1 MPVFLIDKIQQ
12 KNGGDFFLVD
22 AEDVEVNGVSLTDKL
37 KELENSSG
45 SGDIESD
52 QDFVSIFESV
62 LGSSDT
68 GTENSN

>member
-22 AEDVEVNGVSLTDKL
+22 AEDVEVNGIYLTDKL
-37 KELENSSG
+37 KELEQSSSSG
-45 SGDIESD
+45 DTETEN
-52 QDFVSIFESV
+52 DFVSIFESV

-68 GTENSN
+68 SMDYSN

>member
-22 AEDVEVNGVSLTDKL
+22 AEDVEVNGISLTDKL
-37 KELENSSG
+37 KELEQSSSSG
-45 SGDIESD
+45 DTETEN
-52 QDFVSIFESV
+52 DFVSIFESV

-68 GTENSN
+68 SMDYSN

>member
-45 SGDIESD
+45 SGDLESD

>member
-22 AEDVEVNGVSLTDKL
+22 AEDVEVNGISLTDKL